1 MLRMATPYF
10 SLSMHRG
17 RQVRRAVLIPIAGGL
32 HLLVLAHFL
41 CPALA
46 LAARIANKQI
56 QVNLI
61 IYLFGDQLDLHHSQ
75 GKERFDC
82 VQNL

>member
-46 LAARIANKQI
+46 LTASVADKQI
-56 QVNLI
+56 QVHQHKQHS
-61 IYLFGDQLDLHHSQ
+61 GAQHDPHHSQ